1 MKSTFPDLLK
11 KEKKSRYLK
20 EFREATKKIIGL
32 QASYLP
38 YLKFLDV
45 LCTNFKNTLS
55 TYQ

>member
-11 KEKKSRYLK
+11 KETESRYLK
-20 EFREATKKIIGL
+20 EFSETTKKIIGL

-45 LCTNFKNTLS
+45 LCTSN
-55 TYQ
+55 